1 MTDTDVLEARAAAT
15 TPRRSTPRRSTP
27 RPDAVD
33 DGTMIEHVE
42 HPPPEAEPAPVEYVP
57 PRGAFR
63 TSRQIAMEARREQE
77 RYLAG
82 W

>member
-1 MTDTDVLEARAAAT
+1 
-15 TPRRSTPRRSTP
+15 
-27 RPDAVD
+27 
-33 DGTMIEHVE
+33 MIEHVE

-63 TSRQIAMEARREQE
+63 TSRRIAMEARREQE